1 MDLLQF
7 SFFWVSSLDLLK
19 LELTIREIFK
29 LTSLV
34 RKIPGKDSHLQSKE
48 KGLRETNAANTFI
61 LGF

>member
-1 MDLLQF
+1 MDYCNF
-7 SFFWVSSLDLLK
+7 HSFGLVSLDLLK

-34 RKIPGKDSHLQSKE
+34 RKIPEKDSHLQSKK
-48 KGLRETNAANTFI
+48 KGLREINAAITFI